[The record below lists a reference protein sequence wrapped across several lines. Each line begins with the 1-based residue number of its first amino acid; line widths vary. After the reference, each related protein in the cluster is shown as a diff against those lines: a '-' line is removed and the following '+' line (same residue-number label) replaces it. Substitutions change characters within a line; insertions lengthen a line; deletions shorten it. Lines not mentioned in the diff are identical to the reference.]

1 MSLSHSM
8 AVKTPDGNRFGW
20 RCAHVVWRMFD
31 CAKPYVF
38 SNFPKFLKPKAI
50 QKRIGENGFIRLK
63 GHPMICFSESAFFYS
78 LGVCKYIYI
87 YIQIFFIYEKFQ
99 GSNVD
104 SMLQLMLCVPFV
116 LLDKSFRLKACWS
129 KILTIYIYMYA
140 ACHFW
145 IFWILFLSIFFPLG
159 PTIDWGT
166 GPAWLVDWQQW
177 KFWCFKVRN
186 NSRLTWPVSSK
197 GPTAFSDPLWT
208 YLRTGPSPRGKQN
221 IICGQRPI
229 CWGTLFGTFCQKT
242 RVTSWYMQ
250 MRTWSPEPNG

>member
-1 MSLSHSM
+1 MCTRSL
-8 AVKTPDGNRFGW
+8 
-20 RCAHVVWRMFD
+20 AHVWLCKTICVFQFSKVSQTKRNPKKDWRKWVYPFKGSSHDMFFWIR
-31 CAKPYVF
+31 VF
-38 SNFPKFLKPKAI
+38 LQSW
-50 QKRIGENGFIRLK
+50 
-63 GHPMICFSESAFFYS
+63 C
-78 LGVCKYIYI
+78 VYIYI
-87 YIQIFFIYEKFQ
+87 YIHIFFIYEKFQ

-197 GPTAFSDPLWT
+197 EPTAFSDPLWT